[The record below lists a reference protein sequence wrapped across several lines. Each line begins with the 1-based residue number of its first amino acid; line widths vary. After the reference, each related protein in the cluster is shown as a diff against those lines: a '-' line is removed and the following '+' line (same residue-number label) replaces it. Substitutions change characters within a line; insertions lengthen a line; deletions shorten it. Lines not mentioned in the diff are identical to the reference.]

1 MPAKS
6 NKRKS
11 KKEKISA
18 VRASMLGGFEL
29 RAGNIAVNETLNRSN
44 KMWALLAYLILRR
57 GRNVPQSELI
67 DLLWPDDKSSNPVN
81 ALKTLLYRTRMSLAP
96 ILGEDMKF
104 ILSRRGSYLW
114 NPEIDCTVDVEKLE
128 ALCRKT
134 EDPDTDEEQK
144 LDAYRQIACLY
155 KGDFLPKLSDMIWIV
170 TNSAH
175 YHALYLNAVRGFSDM
190 LVERKLWAE
199 LGDLCAKALDIDP
212 FDERLHSLLI
222 TSLLRQGNGA
232 AALGH
237 YETATDFLYK
247 NLGVRPSEK
256 LRSLYVEIMSQNR
269 VYDAETDVDTLLDG
283 LRDAAN
289 ESGAFICD
297 PGFFKLAYRLEARR
311 AARNGSSVHIALL
324 TVTAPDNSAPSLRLL
339 DIAMNHLLDAIKA
352 GLRKGDV
359 ASRYS
364 GVQYVLM
371 LPTANF
377 EDGQLVVNRILRIF
391 SKQHPRNRLKVS
403 PRLFQLEIAK

>member
-1 MPAKS
+1 MPVKNS
-6 NKRKS
+6 KRKS
-11 KKEKISA
+11 KKNAIPT
-18 VRASMLGGFEL
+18 VLVSMLGGFEL
-29 RAGNIAVNETLNRSN
+29 RVGDIAVNESLNRSN
-44 KMWALLAYLILRR
+44 KMWILLAYLILRR
-57 GRNVPQSELI
+57 DRNVPQSELI

-81 ALKTLLYRTRMSLAP
+81 ALKTLLYRTRMSLSP
-96 ILGEDMKF
+96 VLGEGVKL

-114 NPEIDCTVDVEKLE
+114 NPEIKCAVDVEELE
-128 ALCRKT
+128 ELCR
-134 EDPDTDEEQK
+134 EAGDANTDEDRK
-144 LDAYRQIACLY
+144 LDLYRRIVYLY
-155 KGDFLPKLSDMIWIV
+155 KGDFLPKLSDMIWVV

-175 YHALYLNAVRGFSDM
+175 YHAHYLNAIRKFSDM
-190 LVERKLWAE
+190 LAERGLWAE
-199 LGDLCAKALDIDP
+199 LNNLCAKALDIDP
-212 FDERLHSLLI
+212 FDERMHSLLV
-222 TSLLRQGNGA
+222 TSLLKQGDNA

-247 NLGVRPSEK
+247 NLGVRPSER
-256 LRSLYVEIMSQNR
+256 LRSLYAEIMKQNKI
-269 VYDAETDVDTLLDG
+269 YDAEADMDSLLDN

-289 ESGAFICD
+289 EPGAFICD
-297 PGFFKLAYRLEARR
+297 PSFFKLAYRLEARR

-324 TVTAPDNSAPSLRLL
+324 TVTAPDNSELSLRLL
-339 DIAMNHLLDAIKA
+339 DVSMSHLLEAIKV

-364 GVQYVLM
+364 GAQYVLM

-391 SKQHPRNRLKVS
+391 SKQHPRSQMKIL